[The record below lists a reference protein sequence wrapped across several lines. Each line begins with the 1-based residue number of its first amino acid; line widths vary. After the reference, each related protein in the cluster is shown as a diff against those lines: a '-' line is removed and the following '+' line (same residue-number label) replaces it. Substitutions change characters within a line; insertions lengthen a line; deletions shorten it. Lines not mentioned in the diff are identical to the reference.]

1 MKNKMLFKICFSA
14 IMTAFASLAFML
26 ESLFPP
32 LFLPGARL
40 GLSNVFILLVSMV
53 IGWKYGFAVLT
64 IKTFIGSLFA
74 GNLSTVMY
82 SLPAGLISL
91 TVQFL
96 LFSLLKNVSI
106 VSTSVAGAVINSL
119 VQNVVFCLV
128 TGTSEFLVYLPY
140 LSLISTFS
148 GIVIG
153 IIVSL
158 ALVRFPQKYVFTN
171 INKN

>member
-1 MKNKMLFKICFSA
+1 MKNKTLFKICFSA

-40 GLSNVFILLVSMV
+40 GLSNAFILLVSMV

-74 GNLSTVMY
+74 GNLSTIMY

-96 LFSLLKNVSI
+96 LFSLLKNVSL
-106 VSTSVAGAVINSL
+106 VSTSVAGAVVNSL
-119 VQNVVFCLV
+119 VQNTVFCLV

-153 IIVSL
+153 IIVCL

-171 INKN
+171 IKKN